1 MEALGHLTTPLS
13 LPQSALPRGSEHVE
27 PFLGP
32 LAAAQGICTL
42 QSSTLLL
49 QLPPRSGTP

>member
-42 QSSTLLL
+42 QSGTLLL